1 MYFALTLHLVPM
13 PMSCRDTSPSRG
25 NSRACFSRRRGP
37 DFRSHHPSLLTHIG
51 YEERKSLALTQGIAI
66 ELTLPD
72 DHYLPNWGHVISVS
86 GRMEN
91 LAYSATAAGQF
102 LSTLI
107 CLSVLG
113 LTSVASIMH
122 GDDVRMQCIIVYIS
136 CFQPVPLYCMYV
148 RSTVGFEGK
157 RKGKKTEREREKRI
171 LTKRKEGGKIRE
183 RGYLRLVCGCITFI
197 FYRYTR

>member
-1 MYFALTLHLVPM
+1 
-13 PMSCRDTSPSRG
+13 
-25 NSRACFSRRRGP
+25 
-37 DFRSHHPSLLTHIG
+37 
-51 YEERKSLALTQGIAI
+51 
-66 ELTLPD
+66 
-72 DHYLPNWGHVISVS
+72 
-86 GRMEN
+86 MEN

-157 RKGKKTEREREKRI
+157 RKGKKTERERE
-171 LTKRKEGGKIRE
+171 RKEFKQREKREERFAKGDTSDWSVGVLLLSFTDTQDREKKI
-183 RGYLRLVCGCITFI
+183 ISI
-197 FYRYTR
+197 